1 MTLGELVDQVCS
13 YHAEAD
19 TDLIAR
25 AYGFSERMHQGQK
38 RRSGEPYFVHPIEV
52 AKIIADMKLDVPSV
66 VTGLLHDT
74 VEDTLTTLKEIEKEF
89 GPEIGGLVDGV
100 TKISQINFTTREER
114 QAENFRKMIIAMA
127 QDIRVILIKL
137 ADRAHNMRTLS
148 YLPEEKQREIAQE
161 TLDIYAPLAHRLG
174 IYWLKSELEDTAL
187 RYLQPEVYAQL
198 KQDVAKKKAER
209 ERYIDEVLSI
219 LRQKL
224 AEAGINAEI
233 YGRPK
238 HFYSIYQKMQSQNL
252 LFSQIYDLVA
262 FRILVDSVREC
273 YEVLGIV
280 HSHWRPVP
288 GRFKDYIALPK
299 ANMYQSLHTTVIG
312 PYGERIEVQIRTH
325 EMHRIAEEGIAAHW
339 SYKEGGQGMED
350 AQRFA
355 WLRQLVEWQQQLKDP
370 QEFLHSVKEDLFTEE
385 VYVFTPKG
393 DLLNFPT
400 GASVIDFAYRIHS
413 EVGNH
418 CTGARVNGRLV
429 SLRYQLQNGDTVEII
444 TTPHQTPSK
453 DWLKIVKTSKAQA
466 RIRQWIKA
474 QQRERSVALG
484 RELLERELARY
495 HLDLATLRKQNKIET
510 VLSALS
516 FKDEETLFAAIGYGQ
531 TTVGNVL
538 GHFVPQ
544 IAEPSLGQAADA
556 AELEKIRQKPQRE
569 DKSGVRV
576 GGVGDVLIR
585 FGRCCNPLP
594 GERILGVI
602 TRGKGVTIHSVECP
616 RLLDSDPQRHIT
628 VSWDNGMA
636 HLRPIKVEVLC
647 EDRPGLLAAMSKA
660 ISATGINIANADVR
674 TLPDKRALNVFEVMV
689 SNADD
694 LQRVMRNL
702 GRVRGVVKVA
712 RVNGNSKRGSSFLV
726 GES

>member
-1 MTLGELVDQVCS
+1 MTLGELVDKVRT
-13 YHAEAD
+13 YHPEAD

-25 AYGFSERMHQGQK
+25 AYDFSERMHQGQK
-38 RRSGEPYFVHPIEV
+38 RLSGEPYFVHPVEV
-52 AKIIADMKLDVPSV
+52 TKIITDMKLDVPSV

-74 VEDTLTTLKEIEKEF
+74 VEDTLTTLKQIEKEF
-89 GPEIGGLVDGV
+89 GPEIGDLVDGV

-127 QDIRVILIKL
+127 RDIRVILIKL

-148 YLPEEKQREIAQE
+148 YLREAKQREIAEE
-161 TLDIYAPLAHRLG
+161 TLEIYAPLAHRLG
-174 IYWLKSELEDTAL
+174 IYWLKSELEDNAL
-187 RYLQPEVYAQL
+187 RYLHSEVYAQL

-209 ERYIDEVLSI
+209 ERYIAEVIAI

-224 AEAGINAEI
+224 AEAGITAEV

-252 LFSQIYDLVA
+252 LFGQIYDLVA

-273 YEVLGIV
+273 YEALWVV
-280 HSHWRPVP
+280 HSHWKPVP

-299 ANMYQSLHTTVIG
+299 ANLYQSLHTTVIG

-339 SYKEGGQGMED
+339 TYKEGGRGLGD

-370 QEFLHSVKEDLFTEE
+370 QEFLQTVKEDLFTEE

-393 DLLNFPT
+393 DLYNFPQ

-418 CTGARVNGRLV
+418 CTGARANGRLV
-429 SLRYQLQNGDTVEII
+429 PLRYQLQNGDTIEII
-444 TTPHQTPSK
+444 TTPQQTPSK

-466 RIRQWIKA
+466 RIRQWIKF

-495 HLDLATLRKQNKIET
+495 HLDLVTLRKQDKIDAA
-510 VLSALS
+510 LKALS
-516 FKDEETLFAAIGYGQ
+516 LKDEETLFAAIGYGQ
-531 TTVGNVL
+531 FTIGNIL
-538 GHFVPQ
+538 SHFVPPHG
-544 IAEPSLGQAADA
+544 EPNLGHAADA
-556 AELEKIRQKPQRE
+556 AELDKIRQKTQRE
-569 DKSGVRV
+569 DRSGVRV

-602 TRGKGVTIHSVECP
+602 TRGKGVTVHTAECP

-628 VSWDNGMA
+628 VSWDNGA
-636 HLRPIKVEVLC
+636 EHLRPIRVEVLC

-660 ISATGINIANADVR
+660 ISAASINIASADVR
-674 TLPDKRALNVFEVMV
+674 TLSDKRALNVFEVMV
-689 SNADD
+689 ASAED

-712 RVNGNSKRGSSFLV
+712 RVNNTTRRGTSS
-726 GES
+726 GAEEG